1 MEMVRNSGTMSDGPK
16 PQNHP
21 TLQPTASIPQLPL
34 KLAVLPPS
42 TVPIGR
48 FPPPSTAQPSPL
60 SVLPHPLYFLS
71 IKSRKG
77 EEVWRRGGSRNIPES
92 LEMLRK
98 TKVSRQPWIGV
109 PVRANEWP
117 SGGHVRA
124 GHPLLRSRKLL
135 INVLEFQF
143 PEVRKPL

>member
-1 MEMVRNSGTMSDGPK
+1 MSDGPK

-48 FPPPSTAQPSPL
+48 LPPPSTAQSSPL

-92 LEMLRK
+92 LKMLRK
-98 TKVSRQPWIGV
+98 TKVSRQPWIWGPGRPMWGHLAPHV
-109 PVRANEWP
+109 PLAI
-117 SGGHVRA
+117 SQ
-124 GHPLLRSRKLL
+124 LRSRKQL

-143 PEVRKPL
+143 PEVQKPL

>member
-1 MEMVRNSGTMSDGPK
+1 MDSYGNGSKITGFLWIPIEKPRNSGTMSDGPK

-48 FPPPSTAQPSPL
+48 FPPPSTAQPTPL

-92 LEMLRK
+92 LKMLRK
-98 TKVSRQPWIGV
+98 TKVSRQPEDRKAPTSHLRV
-109 PVRANEWP
+109 TRP
-117 SGGHVRA
+117 SPFLNFTVENC
-124 GHPLLRSRKLL
+124 L
-135 INVLEFQF
+135 
-143 PEVRKPL
+143 